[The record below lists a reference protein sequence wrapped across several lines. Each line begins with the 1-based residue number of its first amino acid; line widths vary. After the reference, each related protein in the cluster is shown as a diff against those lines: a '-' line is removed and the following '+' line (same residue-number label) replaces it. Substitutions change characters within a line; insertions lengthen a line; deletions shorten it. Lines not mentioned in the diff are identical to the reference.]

1 MLGVYEIHRQ
11 TLVLISRYYAIKGRL
26 CCCRRINHFFR
37 RRFFCTC
44 AMYIYKFEIVKL
56 NRYCYVNSTSRR
68 EVEYIIISE
77 SEIWLLQARVSE
89 GITEINKFRYTQRRR
104 ESFTL
109 PYSVTRSIFKNT
121 IPRESSDLHY
131 GRAVTRD

>member
-1 MLGVYEIHRQ
+1 MFGVYEIQ
-11 TLVLISRYYAIKGRL
+11 TLVLISRYYVIKGRL

-37 RRFFCTC
+37 RRLFCTC
-44 AMYIYKFEIVKL
+44 AMYIYKFDKIVKL
-56 NRYCYVNSTSRR
+56 NRCCYVTSRR